1 MAKKVERRKRVYA
14 DTDRRL
20 NEHSSGDSLAL
31 KLPEGVERFKPKD
44 SEYNI
49 SIIPFQMSKSSTR
62 FLKTY
67 AKPGQDHWEQTYFAH
82 FGVGPNESTVC
93 CPAKNF
99 GKPCPICEH
108 HARLRQN
115 PKVTDKELSTYR
127 AKERQ
132 LFWVFDHDD
141 PRKGLQL
148 WEIANFNFGKQLDT
162 KLRKASEKNKARY
175 KKFWHIDDGLVL
187 RIVGTEESAGKDSRP
202 FTKFTVDEFND
213 REEELPV
220 EVTEHDICLDE
231 LPQEMSYEKLKKL
244 FLFGAENG
252 EKVEKDEDDDSSD
265 DKEDD
270 DTEEDSADDDDN
282 KEDDDKEE
290 DDKEEE
296 EDDAEGGDDFAK
308 GDTVMFRYKGKRYVG
323 DVVKVDTKNKIASV
337 LCEGEKRPNEVDWS
351 DLTKLE
357 PAEDDDKEA
366 DEEKDQSADDWGDDD
381 DDKPA
386 VRKTDKSGKKSGSR
400 R

>member
-31 KLPEGVERFKPKD
+31 KLPEGMKRFKPKD
-44 SEYNI
+44 DDHNI

-82 FGVGPNESTVC
+82 FSIGPNESTVC

-108 HARLRQN
+108 HAKLRQD
-115 PKVTDKELSTYR
+115 PKVKDEELAAFR

-132 LFWVFDHDD
+132 LFLIFDHDD
-141 PRKGLQL
+141 PDEGLQW
-148 WEIANFNFGKQLDT
+148 WEIANFNFGAQLDY
-162 KLRKASEKNKARY
+162 KLRKASEKNKAKY
-175 KKFWHIDDGLVL
+175 KKFWHVDDGLIL
-187 RIVGTEESAGKDSRP
+187 RIAGEEKTQGKKSRP
-202 FTKFTVDEFND
+202 YVFFTVEEFND
-213 REEELPV
+213 REEDLPV
-220 EVTEHDICLDE
+220 EVTEHEFCLDE
-231 LPQEMSYEKLKKL
+231 WPQEMSYEKLKKL

-252 EKVEKDEDDDSSD
+252 EKVEKDEDDGSSD

-270 DTEEDSADDDDN
+270 DTEKDSADDDD
-282 KEDDDKEE
+282 DDDKEA

-296 EDDAEGGDDFAK
+296 EENDAEGGDDFAK

-323 DVVKVDTKNKIASV
+323 DVVKVDVKNKIASV

-381 DDKPA
+381 DKPA
-386 VRKTDKSGKKSGSR
+386 ARKTDKSGKKSGSR